1 MRSDIYE
8 KYQEGFRALNNGAEP
23 AVLRASHP
31 SVIGARALRYVDGLP
46 VTIRKVRFP
55 LSLSAE
61 QKEAVSRLEGL
72 DYHGKFF
79 FGGNPFLR
87 TTSWQ
92 LWFVCDTELIFMCCY
107 FWRNEQSERESLDWR
122 VDIIEKRAGHGVL
135 VGTERAID
143 RWDRQL
149 REIGAFGI
157 EDEKIELRKLQAFEP
172 KEANPWLDENGEI
185 VCSNETAEDCAKNR
199 NPYCFINRR
208 CNW

>member
-8 KYQEGFRALNNGAEP
+8 KYHEGCRALNNGAEP

-31 SVIGARALRYVDGLP
+31 RVTYARALRDVDGLP

-72 DYHGKFF
+72 DYLGKFF
-79 FGGNPFLR
+79 FAGSPFLR
-87 TTSWQ
+87 TAPWK
-92 LWFVCDTELIFMCCY
+92 LWFECDTELTFLYCY
-107 FWRNEQSERESLDWR
+107 FWRDEQSERESLDWR
-122 VDIIEKRAGHGVL
+122 VDIIENRAGHSVL
-135 VGTERAID
+135 VGNERVIY

-149 REIGAFGI
+149 REFGALGI
-157 EDEKIELRKLQAFEP
+157 EDEKIELRRLLTFEP

-185 VCSNETAEDCAKNR
+185 ICNNETAEDCSRNR
-199 NPYCFINRR
+199 NPYCFINKK